1 MGYTHNLII
10 PKTLNLNYL
19 NLLAMISS
27 SLLHRIPSP
36 SFVNALLHLRMLSLL
51 QTLPTWATLQSNIL
65 LLHLILH
72 IPLLSCLT
80 HISHRD
86 GAWLLLGH
94 DHVCISP
101 QFSPCLLCP
110 FSICLLLNNW
120 PAHYG
125 DHSQYLCSSD
135 DHWATTGT
143 EVPDL

>member
-10 PKTLNLNYL
+10 PKTLNLNHL
-19 NLLAMISS
+19 NLSAMISS
-27 SLLHRIPSP
+27 SLLHRITSP

-86 GAWLLLGH
+86 GAWLLGH
-94 DHVCISP
+94 AHVYIST

-110 FSICLLLNNW
+110 FSICLLLLNNC
-120 PAHYG
+120 PAHHG

-135 DHWATTGT
+135 DHWATTI